1 MLKIFRKE
9 KWSPYLAGFFIAV
22 LAISSLFLFH
32 NTISASVTFVKI
44 AAFFWSIVDP
54 EHLQESLYYQDYLQN
69 KAWIDWQAMLVLG
82 IFLGAFISR
91 RLSAKAS
98 SGSRPIKWQV
108 TGGIS
113 PKRYIVAFLGGIIV
127 MLGARFAG
135 GCTSG
140 HAISGGFQLALSGWI
155 FMIGVFALGIPTA
168 FIMYHKKS

>member
-9 KWSPYLAGFFIAV
+9 KWSPYLVGFFIAL
-22 LAISSLFLFH
+22 LAIGSLSLFH
-32 NTISASVTFVKI
+32 KTIGTSVTFVKM

-54 EHLQESLYYQDYLQN
+54 QHLQENLYYQDYLQN
-69 KAWIDWQAMLVLG
+69 KAWIDWQVMLVLG

-91 RLSAKAS
+91 RLSAKVS
-98 SGSRPIKWQV
+98 TGSKAIKWHL
-108 TGGIS
+108 TGGTS
-113 PKRYIVAFLGGIIV
+113 PKRYIAAFLGGIIV

-140 HAISGGFQLALSGWI
+140 HAISGGFQLALSGWL